1 MILEANLRHH
11 GLDDDDDHDD
21 AAENANPSNSEVNL
35 KKLREAGNGA
45 PQLVYKCLTYRVWE
59 DASIIS
65 RVAQVLWTC
74 NTEHLLRVKSASDQ
88 VAYSMSMAQ
97 RWMKCGELRGLA
109 QLLSG
114 GLAVFF

>member
-1 MILEANLRHH
+1 LLT
-11 GLDDDDDHDD
+11 
-21 AAENANPSNSEVNL
+21 
-35 KKLREAGNGA
+35 KNGA

-114 GLAVFF
+114 GLAVFFLSGALMKVKQTKRPCHMLFI